1 MAAQKDVINIL
12 LLGETGVGKS
22 TMINALVN
30 YLSYDKLADASKK
43 ELLYFIPTSFE
54 IMDDNFQQKK
64 ISIGQSNNENPLPGA
79 SATQNPMT
87 YLLELK
93 DVTVRLIDTPGIGD
107 TRGIKYDE
115 SNVENVMNLIS
126 GLDYLNAICII
137 LKPNNSR

>member
-1 MAAQKDVINIL
+1 MDVKKDIINIL

-43 ELLYFIPTSFE
+43 EPLYFIPTSFE
-54 IMDDNFQQKK
+54 IMDDNFQQKQ
-64 ISIGQSNNENPLPGA
+64 ISIGESKNENPLPGV

-93 DVTVRLIDTPGIGD
+93 NLTVRLIDTPGIGD
-107 TRGIKYDE
+107 TRGMKYDE
-115 SNVENVMNLIS
+115 ANVENVMNLIS
-126 GLDYLNAICII
+126 ELDYLNAICII